1 MVRSS
6 DRQVDSGS
14 VYALVLIRP
23 HKEML
28 ARGVPA
34 QTLLAGTGLDDAA
47 LLDPYSIV
55 SRKQALQYYRNLLRL
70 APTPGIGL
78 EIGLASRLS
87 DYGSSGY
94 STMTTATTQQAIDNA
109 HRHDQLQYLHVDWE
123 TELTADAI
131 VHRWTVDESLE
142 DLEIFLTERALAVLQ
157 THAQELLGPD
167 CFPEKLCLPYPDP
180 GYAARYQQIFR
191 CPVHFGCRQGEVYY
205 PAAFLHQQIASHDP
219 EAHRALASVTAML
232 MDRLSADN
240 DTVAMV
246 KLAIAEI
253 PGSFP
258 SIEIAA
264 ARLGL
269 SSRTLSRKLRESGT
283 NFQSLLDEARRKV
296 AEDRLL
302 NSRMSIQQIAEAC
315 GFGDAQNFSQAFK
328 RWTGRSPSEYR
339 KLGSAQQGREYC

>member
-1 MVRSS
+1 MFRSP
-6 DRQVDSGS
+6 DRQVDSDS

-34 QTLLAGTGLDDAA
+34 KALLTGTGLDDAA

-55 SRKQALQYYRNLLRL
+55 SRNQALQYYRNLVRL
-70 APTPGIGL
+70 ALDPGIGL
-78 EIGLASRLS
+78 EIGLATHLS

-94 STMTTATTQQAIDNA
+94 ATMTTATTQQAIDTA
-109 HRHDQLQYLHVDWE
+109 HRYDQLHYLHVDWE
-123 TELTADAI
+123 TEITADAI

-142 DLEIFLTERALAVLQ
+142 DLEVFLTERALAVLQ
-157 THAQELLGPD
+157 THAQELLGPN
-167 CFPEKLCLPYPDP
+167 CYPEKLCLPYPDP
-180 GYAARYQQIFR
+180 GYAERYRKIFH
-191 CPVHFGCRQGEVYY
+191 CPVDFGCDPGEVHY
-205 PAAFLHQQIASHDP
+205 PVAYLHRQIASHDP
-219 EAHRALASVTAML
+219 EVHRALQSVSAML
-232 MDRLSADN
+232 MERLSAGN
-240 DTVAMV
+240 DTVAAA
-246 KLAIAEI
+246 KLTIAEK

-258 SIEIAA
+258 SIENVAE
-264 ARLGL
+264 RLGL

-315 GFGDAQNFSQAFK
+315 GFGDAQNFAQAFK

-339 KLGSAQQGREYC
+339 KLGSAPDA